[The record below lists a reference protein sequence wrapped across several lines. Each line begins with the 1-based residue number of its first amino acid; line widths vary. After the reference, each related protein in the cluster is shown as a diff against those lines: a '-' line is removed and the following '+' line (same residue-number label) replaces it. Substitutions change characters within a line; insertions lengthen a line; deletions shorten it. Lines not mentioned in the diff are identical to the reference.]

1 MARSSSKPP
10 KLNIVT
16 FEDEDEL
23 YRELNDTSG
32 GPSAIAYIPADGIA
46 VRFMTEPVQ
55 WVKYYEHFTDGR
67 SHLCTTPCAYC
78 SDGVRR
84 STRWLAPVI
93 DLDNNEAKP
102 IRLPGSLMDSLR
114 MYYER
119 NETLTDRNFDLG
131 KRGEG
136 LNTKYFV
143 TPDVPSRISLS
154 KYETPD
160 LIQVLTDE
168 VQGGAQTDDGTE
180 DDDDD
185 YNDDVP
191 PRSRRV
197 ASKQASSLGRRTS
210 APARTT
216 GKGKTSSPVRK
227 MRRG

>member
-180 DDDDD
+180 DDDD

-191 PRSRRV
+191 PRSSRV
-197 ASKQASSLGRRTS
+197 ASKRTGPKATRQRRKLS
-210 APARTT
+210 GESPAKNRTT
-216 GKGKTSSPVRK
+216 SLRR
-227 MRRG
+227 MRRS